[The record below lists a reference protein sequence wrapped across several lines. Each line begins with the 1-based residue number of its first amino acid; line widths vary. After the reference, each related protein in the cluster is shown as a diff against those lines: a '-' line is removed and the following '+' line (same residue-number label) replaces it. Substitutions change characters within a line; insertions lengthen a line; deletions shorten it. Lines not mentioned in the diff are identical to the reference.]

1 VAHICALFTGDLFHL
16 TRQAESY
23 VRKDLFLPKRSIPL
37 LVLPYRGFSSV
48 AGRGNLT
55 KEAPA
60 KVTTRALNNEAQ
72 NLLRN
77 FATVHLFFDHINAH
91 SFGARVGVALTGWAV
106 YQGIDK
112 NTGSNSLTERGLKPA
127 RQKILGSRT
136 HCKGY
141 TY

>member
-1 VAHICALFTGDLFHL
+1 MHSSQAICSTVPDKC
-16 TRQAESY
+16 AESY

-55 KEAPA
+55 KEVPA

-112 NTGSNSLTERGLKPA
+112 TLEVILL
-127 RQKILGSRT
+127 QKEG
-136 HCKGY
+136 
-141 TY
+141 